1 MFPEKKYT
9 DLKSCF
15 SNLCKTLVV
24 PEMMWLRL
32 TKLDCKARGTEFISP
47 LGKRLPC
54 SWDTGIS
61 SAPTVGVLESVF
73 CRRGNL
79 VEEGKVVEYG
89 SN

>member
-1 MFPEKKYT
+1 MFPEKKHT

-15 SNLCKTLVV
+15 GNLCKTLVV

-32 TKLDCKARGTEFISP
+32 TKLECKARGTELISA
-47 LGKRLPC
+47 LGKRLSH
-54 SWDTGIS
+54 SWDTGMS
-61 SAPTVGVLESVF
+61 SAPTVRVPESVF

-79 VEEGKVVEYG
+79 VEEGKVVECG